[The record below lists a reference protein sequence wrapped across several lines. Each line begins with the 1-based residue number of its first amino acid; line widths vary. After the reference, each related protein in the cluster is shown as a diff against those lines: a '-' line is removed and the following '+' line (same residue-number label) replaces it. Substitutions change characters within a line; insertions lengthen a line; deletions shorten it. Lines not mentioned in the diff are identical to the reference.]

1 MLTAPPGY
9 VLHHA
14 VGGGEHPL
22 LVDQHTSTVQLI
34 ALEQSHLPRAGAS
47 GTWDSINNLLPTLVP
62 LACRETWRKVWGVSL
77 RGGLSLQH
85 RDMEIEMERNWGGR
99 EMRRNAEAGVDK
111 HSERAGGGD
120 GERERETDGAGSKN
134 PGGAYHLRG
143 TTTEADGRDPECR
156 RQDLGRWGTQRPPQ
170 VSEGSRKRQKS
181 LVCWG
186 RKLLGGGR
194 KLLGGADVGSPLGA
208 RRPGGRWEVQG

>member
-77 RGGLSLQH
+77 RGGLSLQQGTW
-85 RDMEIEMERNWGGR
+85 RQRWRETGEAERCGEMQRQEWTSIPR
-99 EMRRNAEAGVDK
+99 EQEVVM
-111 HSERAGGGD
+111 
-120 GERERETDGAGSKN
+120 ERERETDAAGSKN

>member
-1 MLTAPPGY
+1 MSKRGGQRPRERETQREDRAPGDLEVLTAPPGY

-85 RDMEIEMERNWGGR
+85 RDMETEMERNWGGR

-120 GERERETDGAGSKN
+120 GERERDRRGRFEKPRRSISS
-134 PGGAYHLRG
+134 PGDNHR
-143 TTTEADGRDPECR
+143 
-156 RQDLGRWGTQRPPQ
+156 
-170 VSEGSRKRQKS
+170 S
-181 LVCWG
+181 
-186 RKLLGGGR
+186 
-194 KLLGGADVGSPLGA
+194 
-208 RRPGGRWEVQG
+208 